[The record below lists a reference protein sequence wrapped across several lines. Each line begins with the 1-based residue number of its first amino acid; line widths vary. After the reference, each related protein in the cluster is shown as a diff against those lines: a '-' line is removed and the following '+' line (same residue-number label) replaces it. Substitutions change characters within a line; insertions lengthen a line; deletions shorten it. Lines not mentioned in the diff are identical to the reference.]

1 MTLTVLFG
9 LMAGIFLLT
18 TVYFAWAYRSARQDQ
33 MRALANEATERESSR
48 HSQERVIELQQ
59 QLDDSRE
66 ALLELE
72 RAKSRLES
80 EKDSLAQ
87 GLEVEKAFLQKSK
100 EEFKDAFKSLA
111 ASALE
116 SSSKQFLELAESKLQ
131 KHSELQ
137 KLDITARQK
146 AIDEMLK
153 PVSDALGKYQ
163 TQVDT
168 MERERQKAF
177 TAMDIELKRIV
188 EASSTLSR
196 ETSAL
201 KDALKKPHVRGRWGE
216 VQLRN
221 CIELAGMS
229 EFADVSFQSVLSE
242 EDGTRHIP
250 DMIVRMP
257 GGRQVVVDAKTPID
271 AFLNSLEATTE
282 DQRKAEMVRH
292 GRHVKDH
299 VKKLSSRSYNEAFKD
314 SADFTVMFLPNE
326 SFLYAALEME
336 PDLVEYALQRK
347 VLITTPPTLIGLLKV
362 VRFGWSEEK
371 LAENAQRISE
381 IGQELHKR
389 LCDFVDA
396 YMNVGKHLDKAKE
409 EFDKGRSRLES
420 RVLVQARRLEALGV
434 KSHKSLAAE
443 PPALAE

>member
-1 MTLTVLFG
+1 MALTVLFG
-9 LMAGIFLLT
+9 IITGIFLLT
-18 TVYFAWAYRSARQDQ
+18 AIYFAGAYRKAQQDQ
-33 MRALANEATERESSR
+33 VRALAREATERESSR
-48 HSQERVIELQQ
+48 HLQERVTELQQ

-87 GLEVEKAFLQKSK
+87 GLEAEKAFLQKAR

-177 TAMDIELKRIV
+177 TTMDIELKRIV

-250 DMIVRMP
+250 DMVVRMP

-271 AFLNSLEATTE
+271 AFLNSLEAATE

-409 EFDKGRSRLES
+409 EFDKGRARLES
-420 RVLVQARRLEALGV
+420 RVLVQARRLESLGV

-443 PPALAE
+443 PPALE